1 MQEIDASSTKLVL
14 SPEVTMQRPTL
25 FRQRGLSMI
34 ELLIAMAISSFL
46 ILGITQ
52 IFIDNKRNYIYQQN
66 QSANQEGGRFSLML
80 LEQQLYKA
88 GYRRT
93 PQDSRDFIFPTAGA
107 ANGCMAFA
115 AGQIIRP
122 TTNGQGVCIRYQRAI
137 NTERDCQGNTITSD
151 APVTVKIERTTA
163 GQLQCAVRSGT
174 SAFSAAATLLENVSQ
189 IQFEYGIDT
198 QGADRIADAYVT
210 YNNIPNLAD
219 VIAVRYA
226 TLLESTSTNVALNT
240 DSYHFPL
247 SSVTTT
253 TPSNNR
259 LYRSVQ
265 GTTTLRN
272 VAP

>member
-1 MQEIDASSTKLVL
+1 
-14 SPEVTMQRPTL
+14 
-25 FRQRGLSMI
+25 MI

-52 IFIDNKRNYIYQQN
+52 VFIDNKRNYIYQQN
-66 QSANQEGGRFSLML
+66 QSANQEGGRFSLLL

-93 PQDSRDFIFPTAGA
+93 PQDGRDFIFPTAGA

-115 AGQIIRP
+115 AGQVIRP
-122 TTNGQGVCIRYQRAI
+122 TTNGQGVCIRYQRAT
-137 NTERDCQGNTITSD
+137 NAERDCQGNTITSD
-151 APVTVKIERTTA
+151 NPVTVKIERTTT

-174 SAFSAAATLLENVSQ
+174 GAFSAAVTLLESVSQ
-189 IQFEYGIDT
+189 IQFEYGVDS
-198 QGADRIADAYVT
+198 QGADRVADAYLAYDDV
-210 YNNIPNLAD
+210 PNLAD

-240 DSYHFPL
+240 DNYHFPL
-247 SSVTTT
+247 SSTTAT
-253 TPSNNR
+253 TPSDSR

-265 GTTTLRN
+265 GTTTIRN

>member
-1 MQEIDASSTKLVL
+1 
-14 SPEVTMQRPTL
+14 MQRLTPSQ
-25 FRQRGLSMI
+25 QRGLSMI

-66 QSANQEGGRFSLML
+66 QSANQEGSRFSLIL

-93 PQDSRDFIFPTAGA
+93 PQDARDFIFPAAGA
-107 ANGCMAFA
+107 TNGCMAFA
-115 AGQIIRP
+115 AGQVIRP
-122 TTNGQGVCIRYQRAI
+122 TTNGQGICMRYQRAT
-137 NTERDCQGNTITSD
+137 NSERDCQGNTITSD
-151 APVTVKIERTTA
+151 TPVTIKIERTTA

-174 SAFSAAATLLENVSQ
+174 GTFSAAATLLENVSQ
-189 IQFEYGIDT
+189 IQFEYGIDS
-198 QGADRIADAYVT
+198 QGADRVADAYVT
-210 YNNIPNLAD
+210 YNNVPSLSD

-226 TLLESTSTNVALNT
+226 TLLESTSTNVALSN
-240 DSYHFPL
+240 DSYYFPL
-247 SSVTTT
+247 SSTTAT
-253 TPSNNR
+253 TPSDSR

-272 VAP
+272 IAP